1 LVNLANKDEFLIDKK
16 IVVALSGGIDSVVL
30 LHFLNKHYPGQVRA
44 IHINHNLSDYCHQW
58 QSFCKNLCQKADIH
72 FKSVDIF
79 IENVSNVEEI
89 ARKKRYLSLT
99 SELNADETLCTGHHQ
114 DDQAETLLLQLFRG
128 SGVAGLSAMP
138 KNKTIHGSQ
147 LYRPLLTISRQQIT
161 DYAIENHLDWVEDD
175 SNKNINFRR
184 NLLRLEF
191 LPKLSAVFTNLTK
204 NIARS
209 AKHQAE
215 ALKLIHDLAT
225 LDIANHNLII
235 EDKLQVTPLVELP
248 KRRMVNVIRH
258 YISQHE
264 LLSPSDKV
272 LQEIITLIHAKADAK
287 SIVSWHHYQVRR
299 YHNELYFFD
308 ENYTNS
314 TRPCRYY
321 DSLKDLP
328 NFEVRFRQDGQ
339 RIKFKGKQHSQS
351 LKKILQE
358 ANIPP
363 WERDHLRMYYID
375 GKLRAMENLGEMVD
389 G

>member
-1 LVNLANKDEFLIDKK
+1 MVDLANKDEFLIDKK

-30 LHFLNKHYPGQVRA
+30 LHFLNKHYPGKVRA

-58 QSFCKNLCQKADIH
+58 QSFCKNLCQKADIN

-99 SELNADETLCTGHHQ
+99 SELNADEILCTGHHQ

-147 LYRPLLTISRQQIT
+147 LYRPLLSISRQQIT
-161 DYAIENHLDWVEDD
+161 DYAIENHLDWIEDD

-191 LPKLSAVFTNLTK
+191 LPKLSAVFTSLTK

-215 ALKLIHDLAT
+215 ALKLMHDLAI

>member
-1 LVNLANKDEFLIDKK
+1 MVNLANKDEFLIDKK

-30 LHFLNKHYPGQVRA
+30 LDFLNKHYPGQVRA

-89 ARKKRYLSLT
+89 ARKNRYLSLT
-99 SELNADETLCTGHHQ
+99 SELNADEILCTGHHQ

-147 LYRPLLTISRQQIT
+147 LYRPLLSISRQQIT
-161 DYAIENHLDWVEDD
+161 DYAIENHLDWIEDD

-191 LPKLSAVFTNLTK
+191 LPKLSAVFTSLTK

-215 ALKLIHDLAT
+215 ALKLMHDLAI

>member
-1 LVNLANKDEFLIDKK
+1 MVDLANKDEFLIDKK

-30 LHFLNKHYPGQVRA
+30 LHFLSKHYPGKVRA

-58 QSFCKNLCQKADIH
+58 QAFCKDLCQKADIN

-79 IENVSNVEEI
+79 IENISNVEEI

-99 SELNADETLCTGHHQ
+99 SELKAGEILCTGHHQ

-147 LYRPLLTISRQQIT
+147 LYRPLLSISRQQIT

-184 NLLRLEF
+184 NLLRIDF
-191 LPKLSAVFTNLTK
+191 LPKLAAVFTNLTK
-204 NIARS
+204 NISRS

-215 ALKLIHDLAT
+215 ALKLMHDLAL
-225 LDIANHNLII
+225 LDIDNYSLII
-235 EDKLQVTPLVELP
+235 EDKLQVNPLVKLP

-264 LLSPSDKV
+264 LLPPSDKV
-272 LQEIITLIHAKADAK
+272 LQEIISLIHAKADAK
-287 SIVSWHHYQVRR
+287 SVVSWHHYKVRR

-308 ENYTNS
+308 ESQTNS
-314 TRPCRYY
+314 IRSCRYY

-339 RIKFKGKQHSQS
+339 RIKLKGKKHSQS

-358 ANIPP
+358 AKIPP